1 MQEIQAKAMQT
12 FQNNLIYFSKTHSK
26 VYDKL
31 DILNQAIENGSYKER
46 YALEY
51 KNGYFDVLDT
61 VTNQWLYGSD
71 SVKKAKDEADSVNYK
86 KNKGVIETFY
96 NYKFDEKAVD
106 AANDEDPSTSQFVTT
121 APVIGFIDK
130 LYDKNTTMRLIY
142 KFIFFGVG
150 LGTHIEA
157 IHKKI
162 HSFMYLIIEDN
173 LEIFRLSLFV
183 TDYSK
188 IANESE
194 LYFSIM
200 ESDSGLKDIFN
211 SFFHNSFIRNNYIKY
226 SILYPHYREK
236 VSKIQKYI
244 VSQSSNTYLQDK
256 LLIKSLK
263 VVESVFGKY
272 NFFDISKH
280 YEKNSLFSKRPL
292 VLIAAGPS
300 LGKEIKWLKE
310 NAQFVTVV
318 SLFMATPILYKAGIK
333 PDIIVHVDEGEV
345 PVRETFLKMPSK
357 DFFSSCIF
365 LLSPSSSLKL
375 FEDIVQKDKIFL
387 FEDRTR
393 YMFSKGFLEAF
404 SVGEVAYALTLIV
417 GAKELYLLG
426 LDLALDAKTK
436 SSHVKGHSGF
446 DTSSLKKAEESD
458 AVSLRGT
465 EFFVK
470 GNFLEEVPTLPVFD
484 MSIYMVNEFT
494 KKFKKDY
501 QNIYNLSNGAYF
513 NDTIPT
519 RSSTVKFSNFSKK
532 EQPDFKDHILSFFS
546 ANSSNCMNDDEKAA
560 FRQRFDE
567 AQKKKEAILS
577 FSKQRYPSMS
587 QFQEAFVK
595 MASEIIISSN
605 ANMIELSQILII
617 YLENI
622 GGYIGD
628 FFNTVEINNPKRNIK
643 HFQKIISLQLLKLV
657 DKYME
662 IFKEYDQ
669 SLKD

>member
-12 FQNNLIYFSKTHSK
+12 FQNNLIYFSKTHSE
-26 VYDKL
+26 VYDKI
-31 DILNQAIENGSYKER
+31 DILNQAIGNGSYKER
-46 YALEY
+46 YTLEY
-51 KNGYFDVLDT
+51 KDGYFDVLDT
-61 VTNQWLYGSD
+61 VSNDWLYGSD
-71 SVKKAKDEADSVNYK
+71 SIKKAKDEADNINYK

-96 NYKFDEKAVD
+96 NYRFDEKAVN

-121 APVIGFIDK
+121 APVIGFVDK
-130 LYDKNTTMRLIY
+130 LYDKNTTMKSIY

-157 IHKKI
+157 IHEKI

-211 SFFHNSFIRNNYIKY
+211 SLFHNSFIRNNYIKY

-256 LLIKSLK
+256 LLVKNLK
-263 VVESVFGKY
+263 VVKSIFNKY

-318 SLFMATPILYKAGIK
+318 SLFMATPVLYKAGIK
-333 PDIIVHVDEGEV
+333 PDIIVHVDEGV
-345 PVRETFLKMPSK
+345 APVKEAFLKMPSK
-357 DFFSSCIF
+357 EFFSSSVF

-375 FEDIVQKDKIFL
+375 FEDMAQKDKIFL

-417 GAKELYLLG
+417 GVKELYLLG
-426 LDLALDAKTK
+426 LDLALDTKTK
-436 SSHVKGHSGF
+436 ASHAKGHLGF
-446 DTSSLKKAEESD
+446 DTSDLKKAEESD

-465 EFFVK
+465 EFLIK

-513 NDTIPT
+513 NNTIPT
-519 RSSTVKFSNFSKK
+519 RSDTVNFSNFSKK
-532 EQPDFKDHILSFFS
+532 EQPSFKNDILSFFS
-546 ANSSNCMNDDEKAA
+546 TNSSNCMNDDEKVA

-605 ANMIELSQILII
+605 ANVIELPQILII

-643 HFQKIISLQLLKLV
+643 HFQKIIALQLLKLV

-669 SLKD
+669 S